1 MKHDEYLAG
10 LTKQKAELTA
20 TFEAQIRKRTMEVQN
35 EDNEREE
42 KMREEHR
49 AQVRGKT
56 HYFRVFISQENE
68 TSFFTH
74 ANRLYCL

>member
-20 TFEAQIRKRTMEVQN
+20 KFEAQIRKRTMEVQN

-42 KMREEHR
+42 RMKEEHR
-49 AQVRGKT
+49 AQVRRNALLPCFHLT
-56 HYFRVFISQENE
+56 RE
-68 TSFFTH
+68 
-74 ANRLYCL
+74 